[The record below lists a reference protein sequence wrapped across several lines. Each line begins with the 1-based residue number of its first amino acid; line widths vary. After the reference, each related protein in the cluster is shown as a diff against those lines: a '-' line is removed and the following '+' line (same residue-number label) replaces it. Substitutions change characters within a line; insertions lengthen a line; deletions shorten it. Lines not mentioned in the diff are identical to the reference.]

1 MNVDDMKKEIYSK
14 NMEVLEESIFNSLKE
29 GNEYEYLDSLSG
41 KLGHQISENDLIKKC
56 KEMGCS
62 IFSYKSTKYIYY
74 GEEDIN
80 EFINIIVKEIRK
92 DMSGAGMAL
101 AGIISLTIPMLF
113 IRALKDNIL
122 ISVIIIPLFIL
133 YIIYKFVELYNLEK
147 NLRVESDI

>member
-62 IFSYKSTKYIYY
+62 IFSYKSTKYI